1 MKYPML
7 IAAALAGVASP
18 AYAQDLSGF
27 RIEGRA
33 AWEQVGA
40 DASIPNPDFDEDDA
54 DSPEF
59 LTASDDDNGISYG
72 IELGYDL
79 QIGAGL
85 VLGAYAGAEMS
96 DSRVC
101 AELVEDDLAC
111 TDLERT
117 FTFGARA
124 GVPLGESSMIYAK
137 GGYTNG
143 KFDVAYDPDVT
154 DNDDDEPGEI
164 AEFSKSRGG
173 FHVGGGVEVGL
184 TQGLYGKL
192 EYVYTDYGRGAYLL
206 GDDVE
211 DDPTLEFGS
220 DRHQVAVG
228 IGLKF

>member
-1 MKYPML
+1 MKYHLM
-7 IAAALAGVASP
+7 IAAAVAGLSAP

-40 DASIPNPDFDEDDA
+40 DTSLPNPDDDEDEDG
-54 DSPEF
+54 DEF
-59 LTASDDDNGISYG
+59 LTASDDDNGVTYG

-79 QIGAGL
+79 QVGSGL
-85 VLGAYAGAEMS
+85 VLGAYAGAEIS
-96 DSRVC
+96 DSRMC
-101 AELVEDDLAC
+101 TELVEDDMAC
-111 TDLERT
+111 ADLERT
-117 FTFGARA
+117 FTVGARA

-137 GGYTNG
+137 GGYSHG

-184 TQGLYGKL
+184 TQAIYGKL

-206 GDDVE
+206 GDDVD
-211 DDPTLEFGS
+211 DDPTLEVGS

-228 IGLKF
+228 IGLRF